1 MVYTVLKASL
11 LAGLLENEH
20 TIYMSGLSSGT
31 LSFRKARNHPNSS
44 FYLTVLLFKHDSLFL
59 TLLCHT
65 QTISQIFCGDLCQC
79 EVPTALENNGKS
91 GETIPNHKVLKQN
104 CSGED
109 YPELQISCKC
119 RRTFSMLPIR
129 SFPTF
134 LGTIFRHLIC
144 AGVSCCYP
152 E

>member
-11 LAGLLENEH
+11 LVGLLENEH

-79 EVPTALENNGKS
+79 EGPTAFENNGKS

-104 CSGED
+104 CSGEAIQSYRSAVNAEERSPCSLQD
-109 YPELQISCKC
+109 HSRHFWEL
-119 RRTFSMLPIR
+119 FSGI
-129 SFPTF
+129 
-134 LGTIFRHLIC
+134 
-144 AGVSCCYP
+144 
-152 E
+152 